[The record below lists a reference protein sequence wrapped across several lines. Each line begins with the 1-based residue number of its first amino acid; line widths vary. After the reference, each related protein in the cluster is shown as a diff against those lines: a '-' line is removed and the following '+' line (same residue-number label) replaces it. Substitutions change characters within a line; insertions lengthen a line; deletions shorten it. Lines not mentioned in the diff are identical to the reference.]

1 MPKYLTISVHYLK
14 EFDVVYCILFK
25 IILQETLEENQKQE
39 EIGRTSSLE
48 KQKLQLMRLRNF

>member
-25 IILQETLEENQKQE
+25 IILHCSHNPNH
-39 EIGRTSSLE
+39 
-48 KQKLQLMRLRNF
+48 QLHASFSA